1 MKMKPLNVRR
11 LVLDVDKAIIKPSI
25 PELAAAFGNCEGVQG
40 FNITVSEIDLETV
53 GMDVTIEG
61 EYLDYE
67 TIVKAIEDV
76 GAVVHSIDEIVCGER
91 MVERIARTR

>member
-1 MKMKPLNVRR
+1 MAKTLNVRR
-11 LVLDVDKAIIKPSI
+11 LALDVDKAIVRPSI
-25 PELAAAFGNCEGVQG
+25 PELAAAVGECKGVQG

>member
-1 MKMKPLNVRR
+1 MSKPLNVRR
-11 LVLDVDKAIIKPSI
+11 LALDVDKAIVRPSI
-25 PELAAAFGNCEGVQG
+25 PELAAAVGSCEGVQG

-61 EYLDYE
+61 EFLDYE

>member
-1 MKMKPLNVRR
+1 MTKNLNVRR
-11 LVLDVDKAIIKPSI
+11 LALDVDKAIIRPSI
-25 PELAAAFGNCEGVQG
+25 PELAAAVGNCEGVQG
-40 FNITVSEIDLETV
+40 FNITVSEIDIETV

-67 TIVKAIEDV
+67 SIVKSIEDI
-76 GAVVHSIDEIVCGER
+76 GAVVHSIDQIVCGER